1 MRFPLLLLLGLLP
14 LWLIGQTPFPQSP
27 PETNAAG
34 AAPAITA
41 SHILDQ
47 AYTNMLTG
55 NYKVAEQQY
64 KSLTELDPT
73 NSSGWEGLLW
83 AQNSLGKYRQTLKLS
98 KELLKK
104 NPGSAYPYNYRA
116 YALNMQKRFP
126 EARYYYQKGLMAQPG
141 NPLANQISR
150 EGLAL
155 AYLNLDDQP
164 NYALQQEKALALA
177 SKEADKSKPGVFTT
191 LSYKLPGKDKSAY
204 GVKQGISYQ
213 NQALS
218 LGYEDFHLSGQSF
231 RSSYKLS
238 YRLQLPA
245 LDFSISGNVLDG
257 KDTRVYPGRQ
267 AALELSP
274 KLYPAKISLRPAV
287 QVSYSRYPRFDVQQI
302 SFKPRLQWRDI
313 GLRYA
318 LHAVNLDHE
327 IQNADSLRLHQQIEI
342 SKSLPWDFSLGLN
355 YGSGNDTW
363 SLDSAG
369 NLIDTFNQMGNYYG
383 VSLSK
388 SLFNRLFLYAYYQGW
403 KSEQLYYFS
412 LSGRY

>member
-1 MRFPLLLLLGLLP
+1 MRFSILLLLCLP
-14 LWLIGQTPFPQSP
+14 LWLMAQMPLPVAQ

-34 AAPAITA
+34 AAPLIST
-41 SHILDQ
+41 SHLLDQ

-73 NSSGWEGLLW
+73 NQSGWEGLLW
-83 AQNSLGKYRQTLKLS
+83 AQNSLGKYRQTIKLARQ
-98 KELLKK
+98 LLHK

-116 YALNMQKRFP
+116 YALIKQNRFP
-126 EARYYYQKGLMAQPG
+126 EALYYYHKGLASQPG
-141 NPLANQISR
+141 YALANQISR

-155 AYLNLDDQP
+155 AYLSLDDQP
-164 NYALQQEKALALA
+164 NYAVQQEKALALA
-177 SKEADKSKPGVFTT
+177 SAAPQKSKPAFSTT

-204 GVKQGISYQ
+204 GVKQGISYR
-213 NQALS
+213 NQGVN
-218 LGYEDFHLSGQSF
+218 LGYENFYLSGESY
-231 RSSYKLS
+231 RSSYKAS

-245 LDFSISGNVLDG
+245 LDIGVSGNLLDG
-257 KDTRVYPGRQ
+257 EDARVYPARQ

-274 KLYPAKISLRPAV
+274 RLYPATIAVRPAL
-287 QVSYSRYPRFDVQQI
+287 QVSYSRYPRFDVQQL
-302 SFKPRLQWRDI
+302 SFKPRVLWRDMS
-313 GLRYA
+313 LRYA
-318 LHAVNLDHE
+318 LHVVNIDHV
-327 IQNADSLRLHQQIEI
+327 IQDADSLRLHQQFEL
-342 SKSLPWDFSLGLN
+342 SKSLPYGFSLGLN

-363 SLDSAG
+363 SLDSTG

-388 SLFNRLFLYAYYQGW
+388 SLFHRLFLYAYYQGW

-412 LSGRY
+412 ISGRY